1 MARVN
6 GLVQGVGFRFYV
18 RRLARDMG
26 LTGHVCN
33 LPGGR
38 SVEVRAQGERNKL
51 DDLLKL
57 LQIGPRLSR
66 VDRLDVEWVAPD
78 NNEADFEIRF

>member
-1 MARVN
+1 M
-6 GLVQGVGFRFYV
+6 QGVGFRFYV
-18 RRLARDMG
+18 RRLAWDMS
-26 LTGHVCN
+26 LTGYARN

-51 DDLLKL
+51 DEMLKL

-66 VDRLDVEWVAPD
+66 VDRLDVEWVDPS
-78 NNEADFEIRF
+78 NVESDFEIRF